1 MHYKQDTK
9 SHMFIEQVVLC
20 SLGSLDFEVVIYL
33 SCLPRLQSLFVCR
46 VSDDYKQAWG
56 FSLNALISPFFKT
69 SFQQVTPVLPWSAMV
84 WDHGLGSWTA
94 QRLLVVYASGPVSLS
109 CSLIIQS
116 VDCKKVL
123 KAQNLGGNVFG
134 MKGVFML
141 WKRNTHAFQQYFPTY
156 WQSLFL
162 LLK

>member
-116 VDCKKVL
+116 VDCKKVTIS
-123 KAQNLGGNVFG
+123 KSYYY
-134 MKGVFML
+134 
-141 WKRNTHAFQQYFPTY
+141 YFY
-156 WQSLFL
+156 SCSIL
-162 LLK
+162 LLLLTCW